1 MHNVIPV
8 LCTGELY
15 VHTFLGLARY
25 PSPHLLELGGDAEL
39 QLPISSFPLITNLD
53 SAKCGL
59 FPWGMLPGY
68 APSGV
73 GDLVTVFSSYAK
85 LFCLQMAVGKDQL

>member
-1 MHNVIPV
+1 MPRGV
-8 LCTGELY
+8 LCPHLPG
-15 VHTFLGLARY
+15 LGSL
-25 PSPHLLELGGDAEL
+25 PQSILLELGGDAEL
-39 QLPISSFPLITNLD
+39 YLPVSSFPLDLD

-59 FPWGMLPGY
+59 FPWGTLPGY

-73 GDLVTVFSSYAK
+73 GELGTAFSSYAE